1 MLVTECCWLALASVP
16 QQEASPF
23 LEAWVRGAESA
34 PRLVAGAGLA
44 PRSRLCVEFLYR
56 WPLVGR
62 RSVRSADECVVR
74 LSPPCTRERDNTCG
88 PASRLQYTRSRR
100 SDETFMTTR
109 ARNHG
114 PLSCRDHLK
123 RVAAELASFVATTV
137 RPKRDALRCLRR
149 RRRERSPFDVLR
161 AELSLPF
168 PASAPLS
175 RRCPVYISMTI
186 MRLKCAPRRQLHIPR
201 YKYTTQPPRRGED

>member
-1 MLVTECCWLALASVP
+1 MFAARGGAAPRGLSIEVLLYLGRCWLLSYWLAFASVP

-23 LEAWVRGAESA
+23 LEAWLRGAESA
-34 PRLVAGAGLA
+34 PRLVAGAGLT

-100 SDETFMTTR
+100 SDETFMTTH

-123 RVAAELASFVATTV
+123 RVAAELASFVAKEV
-137 RPKRDALRCLRR
+137 LVGPCRNQISRRDA
-149 RRRERSPFDVLR
+149 
-161 AELSLPF
+161 
-168 PASAPLS
+168 
-175 RRCPVYISMTI
+175 
-186 MRLKCAPRRQLHIPR
+186 CAPDSLVDFHA
-201 YKYTTQPPRRGED
+201 GWA